1 MLYMVKDTYISLNDI
16 RKIHYEMD
24 DFAEYVVITYA
35 YDKENPTR
43 IAIGSREEYFDVAH
57 EISTAVREREGK

>member
-1 MLYMVKDTYISLNDI
+1 MYMVKDTYISLENI
-16 RKIHYEMD
+16 RKMHHETDMLSDYI
-24 DFAEYVVITYA
+24 VITYA